1 MQFTFY
7 YDYSGQDLSGV
18 TWNKE
23 RKISLGVYEIRDRSF
38 SWHFVPKRFARDID
52 NDCVVNGQF
61 LPKGATLEIPAGF
74 LHHDPE
80 YWPEPEKFI
89 PER

>member
-1 MQFTFY
+1 MH
-7 YDYSGQDLSGV
+7 DH
-18 TWNKE
+18 
-23 RKISLGVYEIRDRSF
+23 SF
-38 SWHFVPKRFARDID
+38 PWHFVPHRFARDID

-61 LPKGATLEIPAGF
+61 LPKGASLEIPAGF
-74 LHHDPE
+74 LHYDPE